1 MDKILVMLFIN
12 NFIVLFMFSEY
23 LKTLES
29 KNNLLEEKID
39 FFITSTNNQITSLIN
54 NTNTKALE
62 IKILEDKID
71 TLMSSTSVIEK
82 KINVI
87 PVEYLNIAH
96 DFIQPIIPYIF
107 PTIILVGSYIY
118 LTNVFS
124 LMHQQFGTL
133 LNQHY
138 NLLIDAPVNYVV
150 NTVYDYTI
158 FHPTVVS
165 TVSAAFGLSSIPVNS
180 ISSKATEALTTA
192 ALTNGVS
199 SSIPNIIID
208 TANSNALAAITEA
221 VVNTPAVY
229 TEGVQTFLNN
239 LF

>member
-1 MDKILVMLFIN
+1 MDKILIMLFIN

-54 NTNTKALE
+54 NPNNKALE

-87 PVEYLNIAH
+87 PSEYLNIAH
-96 DFIQPIIPYIF
+96 DLIQPIIPYIF

-118 LTNVFS
+118 LTSVFS
-124 LMHQQFGTL
+124 LMQQQFGPL

-158 FHPTVVS
+158 FHPIVIS

-180 ISSKATEALTTA
+180 ISSVATEALATA

-221 VVNTPAVY
+221 VVNTPVVY
-229 TEGVQTFLNN
+229 TDSVQTFLNN
-239 LF
+239 FY

>member
-1 MDKILVMLFIN
+1 MDKFLVILFIN

-23 LKTLES
+23 LKILES

-39 FFITSTNNQITSLIN
+39 FFITTTNNQITSLIN
-54 NTNTKALE
+54 STNTKVLE

-71 TLMSSTSVIEK
+71 TLVSSTSVIEK
-82 KINVI
+82 KINFI
-87 PVEYLNIAH
+87 PAEYLNIAY
-96 DFIQPIIPYIF
+96 DLIQPITPYIV
-107 PTIILVGSYIY
+107 PTIVLVCSYMY

-158 FHPTVVS
+158 FHPTVIS
-165 TVSAAFGLSSIPVNS
+165 TVSAAFGLSSIPVNN
-180 ISSKATEALTTA
+180 ISSVATEALATA

-221 VVNTPAVY
+221 VVNNPIIH
-229 TEGVQTFLNN
+229 TENVQNFLNS
-239 LF
+239 FY